1 MSDRSGGD
9 GGPGGTDRDRPLL
22 DRFDDLR
29 VADVSDALTYLGR
42 DVHAGYLLDS
52 EIEPVFRDPG
62 RAHRTVG
69 LAFTIQYRA
78 TGEPPGP
85 RDPAAAREEF
95 DPGELW
101 FDDFFPMSYLDDL
114 RPGDL
119 AVVGIDHR
127 PPVRYVV
134 SRLVSALEA
143 AGATGVVTN
152 AGCRDVDELADEVA
166 DVTRRVLAD
175 DEASIEGNEG

>member
-69 LAFTIQYRA
+69 LAFTIRYRA

-85 RDPAAAREEF
+85 
-95 DPGELW
+95 
-101 FDDFFPMSYLDDL
+101 
-114 RPGDL
+114 GDL
-119 AVVGIDHR
+119 AVVGVDHR
-127 PPVRYVV
+127 PPVGYVG

-166 DVTRRVLAD
+166 DVARRVLAD